1 LGVDLGQVPGHEWD
15 WPLTRVN
22 IRTKVVIIIVLKPN
36 SRVDPGH
43 MLGGSTW
50 VDLGQHKI
58 KVIIIIVL
66 KLYLGVNPG

>member
-1 LGVDLGQVPGHEWD
+1 
-15 WPLTRVN
+15 
-22 IRTKVVIIIVLKPN
+22 VVIIIVLKPN

-66 KLYLGVNPG
+66 KLYLEVNPG